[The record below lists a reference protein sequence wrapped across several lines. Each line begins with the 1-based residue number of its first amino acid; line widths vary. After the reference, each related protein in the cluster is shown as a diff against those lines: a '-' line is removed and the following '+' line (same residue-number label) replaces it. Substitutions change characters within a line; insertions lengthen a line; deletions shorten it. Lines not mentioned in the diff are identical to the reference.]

1 VATTVQRQVVS
12 AGPAH
17 RRWPVVGA
25 LVVVLLLLVGL
36 RRVTTEGTPP
46 LLVHR
51 TLSAYVRLPGSAPAL
66 AWPEEGQAA
75 VEVEG
80 VGSLGSVGGSAP
92 VPIASVAKVMTAYL
106 TLREHPL
113 AAGQEGFSVTITVAD
128 AIEEEQREALGEST
142 LNVRAGE
149 RLSERQALQALLL
162 PSANNVAALLARYD
176 AGGIAPFVARMNA
189 TARTLGMGSSTY
201 TDPSGFNDETVS
213 TAADQLKL
221 ARAAMRIPVF
231 AEIVD
236 EPSVVLPVVGRVANY
251 NGLVGEDGYVGV
263 KTGSDRAA
271 GGCLVFAK
279 KVLINGRALTVLGV
293 VLNQRGGSLIQA
305 ALVSARQL
313 GDSAAASLRLRTA
326 LRAGTVVLSATS
338 VDGRR
343 TNAIT
348 AGALRAIGWG
358 GERVAVHVVARPAM
372 TRLKA
377 GEKMARVAL
386 PGVGVAR
393 TSALARSSVGG
404 PSLGWRL
411 RHLF

>member
-1 VATTVQRQVVS
+1 V
-12 AGPAH
+12 
-17 RRWPVVGA
+17 
-25 LVVVLLLLVGL
+25 LVLLLLVGL
-36 RRVTTEGTPP
+36 RRVTTEGTPA

-51 TLSAYVRLPGSAPAL
+51 TLPAYVRLSGSAPTL

-80 VGSLGSVGGSAP
+80 IGSLGSTGDSTP

-113 AAGQEGFSVTITVAD
+113 TAGQEGFSVTITAAD
-128 AIEEEQREALGEST
+128 AAEEEEREALGEST

-149 RLSERQALQALLL
+149 RLSERQMLQALML
-162 PSANNVAALLARYD
+162 PSANNIAALLARND
-176 AGGIAPFVARMNA
+176 AGGITQFVGRMNA
-189 TARTLGMGSSTY
+189 IARALGMTSSTY

-213 TAADQLKL
+213 TATDQLKL
-221 ARAAMRIPVF
+221 ARAAMRIPAF

-279 KVLINGRALTVLGV
+279 KVLIDGRALTVLGV
-293 VLNQRGGSLIQA
+293 VLSQRGGSLIQA
-305 ALVSARQL
+305 ALDSARNL

-326 LRAGTVVLSATS
+326 LRAGTVVLSASS
-338 VDGRR
+338 VDGRG
-343 TNAIT
+343 TTAIT
-348 AGALRAIGWG
+348 AGDLREVGWG
-358 GERVAVHVVARPAM
+358 GERVAVRVVARPSM
-372 TRLKA
+372 TQLKA
-377 GEKMARVAL
+377 GERMAGVAL
-386 PGVGVAR
+386 LGGGV
-393 TSALARSSVGG
+393 TSTDALAKSSVGG

-411 RHLF
+411 HHVL

>member
-1 VATTVQRQVVS
+1 
-12 AGPAH
+12 
-17 RRWPVVGA
+17 VVGA

-36 RRVTTEGTPP
+36 RRITTEGTPP

-51 TLSAYVRLPGSAPAL
+51 TLPAYVRLPGHAPVL

-80 VGSLGSVGGSAP
+80 VGSLGSSGGSAP

-113 AAGQEGFSVTITVAD
+113 VAGEQGFSMTITAADVA
-128 AIEEEQREALGEST
+128 EEEQREALGEST

-149 RLSERQALQALLL
+149 QLSERQALQALLL
-162 PSANNVAALLARYD
+162 PSANNIAVLLARYE
-176 AGGIAPFVARMNA
+176 AGGIAQFVARMNA
-189 TARTLGMGSSTY
+189 TARMLGMASSTY

-221 ARAAMRIPVF
+221 ARAAMRIPAF

-279 KVLINGRALTVLGV
+279 KILIDGRSLTVLGV
-293 VLNQRGGSLIQA
+293 VLSQQGGSLIQA
-305 ALVSARQL
+305 ALASARQL
-313 GDSAAASLRLRTA
+313 GDSAAASLRLRA
-326 LRAGTVVLSATS
+326 VLPAGTAVLSASS
-338 VDGRR
+338 VDDRG
-343 TNAIT
+343 TKAVT
-348 AGALRAIGWG
+348 ASTLLRVGWG

-377 GEKMARVAL
+377 GEQMARVIV
-386 PGVGVAR
+386 PGVSVAS
-393 TSALARSSVGG
+393 TSALARSSVGV

>member
-1 VATTVQRQVVS
+1 
-12 AGPAH
+12 
-17 RRWPVVGA
+17 VVGV

-36 RRVTTEGTPP
+36 RRITTEGTPP

-51 TLSAYVRLPGSAPAL
+51 KPPAHVRLPGSAPAL

-80 VGSLGSVGGSAP
+80 VGSLGASGGSAP

-106 TLREHPL
+106 TLHEHPL
-113 AAGQEGFSVTITVAD
+113 AAGEQGFSMRITAAD
-128 AIEEEQREALGEST
+128 AQEEEQREALGEST

-149 RLSERQALQALLL
+149 QLSERQALQALLL
-162 PSANNVAALLARYD
+162 PSANNIAALLARYD
-176 AGGIAPFVARMNA
+176 AGGVAPFVARMNA
-189 TARTLGMGSSTY
+189 TARTLGMASSTY

-221 ARAAMRIPVF
+221 ARVTMRIPAF

-236 EPSVVLPVVGRVANY
+236 EPSVVLPVVGRVDNY

-279 KVLINGRALTVLGV
+279 KILIDGRALTVLGV
-293 VLNQRGGSLIQA
+293 VLSQRGGSLIQA
-305 ALVSARQL
+305 ALISARQL

-326 LRAGTVVLSATS
+326 LPAGTAVLSASS
-338 VDGRR
+338 VDGRG
-343 TNAIT
+343 TT
-348 AGALRAIGWG
+348 AVTASALRTVGWG

-377 GEKMARVAL
+377 GEQMARVAID
-386 PGVGVAR
+386 GVSGTN
-393 TSALARSSVGG
+393 TSALARDSVGG